1 MSNRVI
7 ITVIRRWHRPLLV
20 AFGCGVGMVVLVQMV
35 GAASIQDWLAGASPR
50 SSGLA
55 VFFLAVTNL
64 IGAFFIY
71 RLVREKQQTKAAL
84 DNMSQGLAM
93 FDPAGKLV
101 LFNARYADMYS
112 LSANW
117 LGSRPMLS
125 ELLEQRLR
133 IGKFKGDPKARMDAL
148 VAQMREGKVN
158 KEVREI
164 GDGRVYSIANWPAPG
179 GGWVSTHDDITE
191 QRQEGIERDRLAE
204 QAQRRVVLDL
214 AIAQFR
220 TRIEGMLATV
230 DESAMSLRSTA
241 EALFAGADQASQQA
255 KGAVENS
262 NSASTSVDMAASAA
276 EELSSSIAETSR
288 QLAQTNSLVELATG
302 EADTT
307 NGEMANLAQ
316 AAEKIGAVV
325 RLIQDVAGQTNLL
338 ALNATIE
345 AARAGAAGRGFAVV
359 ASEVKSLAVQTA
371 RSTEEIAS
379 QIAAVQTSAGT
390 AVEAIRR
397 IVQRMQEINS
407 FTSAAAG
414 AVQQQDAVT
423 GQISQNVASAAAV
436 TKKVVALLGSVAG
449 AVADTHGSA
458 QTVLDASAA
467 VDSAASKLRAE
478 VESFL
483 NKVSA

>member
-7 ITVIRRWHRPLLV
+7 ITVMRRWLRPLLV
-20 AFGCGVGMVVLVQMV
+20 AFGFGVGMVVLVQMF

-55 VFFLAVTNL
+55 VLFLAVTNL
-64 IGAFFIY
+64 IGAFFIF
-71 RLVREKQQTKAAL
+71 RLVREKQQTKSAV

-93 FDPAGKLV
+93 FDSAGKLV

-112 LSANW
+112 LSAHW
-117 LGSRPMLS
+117 LGSRPILS

-204 QAQRRVVLDL
+204 QERRRVALDL

-220 TRIEGMLATV
+220 MRIEGMLATV

-255 KGAVENS
+255 KDAVENS
-262 NSASTSVDMAASAA
+262 SSASTSVDVAASAA

-288 QLAQTNSLVELATG
+288 QLAQTSSLVELATG
-302 EADTT
+302 EADNT

-345 AARAGAAGRGFAVV
+345 AARAGAAGRGFTVV

-371 RSTEEIAS
+371 KSTEEIAS
-379 QIAAVQTSAGT
+379 QIAAVQTSAGA
-390 AVEAIRR
+390 AVEAIRG

-414 AVQQQDAVT
+414 AVEQQDVVT
-423 GQISQNVASAAAV
+423 GQISQSVASAAAV
-436 TKKVVALLGSVAG
+436 TKKVVTLLGLVAG
-449 AVADTHGSA
+449 AVADTHNSA
-458 QTVLDASAA
+458 QTVLNASAA